1 MHSPFP
7 GMNPYLE
14 HPDVWH
20 DFHER
25 FIPRLADLLN
35 AQVGANYLVKIDE
48 HVYVHEVD
56 EEARR
61 FIGRADVAIAQHS
74 PASRTGASAAL
85 LEAPAQVVPL
95 LLVDE
100 VRESFVEIRDRHNR
114 ALVTVVELLSP
125 ANKTGSDRQQ
135 YLSKR
140 HQILKS
146 SAHLVEIDLLRGGT
160 RMPFEKL
167 PECDYCVM
175 VSREENRPPAG
186 FWPLRLREPLPS
198 IPVPLK
204 PGDDD
209 ASVDLQQLV
218 HQIHDAAGYAK
229 YIYENEITP
238 PLSQADAQWAAA
250 IATAARAKSR

>member
-1 MHSPFP
+1 MNPPYRRFKEKVMASPFP

-48 HVYVHEVD
+48 HVYVREVD

-61 FIGRADVAIAQHS
+61 FVGRADVAIAQRS
-74 PASRTGASAAL
+74 PPSAAGASAAL
-85 LEAPAQVVPL
+85 LDAPAQVVPL

-135 YLSKR
+135 YL
-140 HQILKS
+140 
-146 SAHLVEIDLLRGGT
+146 
-160 RMPFEKL
+160 
-167 PECDYCVM
+167 
-175 VSREENRPPAG
+175 
-186 FWPLRLREPLPS
+186 
-198 IPVPLK
+198 
-204 PGDDD
+204 
-209 ASVDLQQLV
+209 
-218 HQIHDAAGYAK
+218 
-229 YIYENEITP
+229 
-238 PLSQADAQWAAA
+238 
-250 IATAARAKSR
+250 